1 MAQWCT
7 IESDPGVFTCLI
19 QNFGV
24 ENAQLTELYSLDDD
38 SLQNVIDSYG
48 KVHGLIFLFKW
59 QQEETSNKHD
69 ATAFGDE
76 NSDKANAHTTNK
88 TDDHDHDVPDD
99 LFFAKQVIHNACATQ
114 ALLSILLNSRH
125 TMEQETTMTSTTTT
139 TNGDSSTSSSSG
151 SLNLGPT
158 LLAFKSFT
166 ESFPPDLKGEA
177 IGASD
182 EIRNV
187 HNSFARKEA
196 FLMDDESSK
205 RVATKDDEVFHFV
218 AYVPHANGTV
228 YELDGL
234 QNSPIA
240 VGAFVDS
247 TIHGQDDQQ
256 IEQHND
262 LSWLV
267 VARRAIQQRI
277 ERYQTSEIKFNLMAL
292 TQDRRSF
299 LKSQKRGMLEA
310 GLSENDAVIEDLNY
324 KVLQEEELRKQWAD
338 ENERRRHNYL
348 PFCMELIRELA
359 KSGLLQNYT
368 KRAGE
373 KTGVSMSFSK

>member
-1 MAQWCT
+1 MSQWCT

-76 NSDKANAHTTNK
+76 NSDKANAHTTNT
-88 TDDHDHDVPDD
+88 TDDHDVPDD

-139 TNGDSSTSSSSG
+139 TNGDSSSSSS
-151 SLNLGPT
+151 SSELLNLGPT

-234 QNSPIA
+234 QNGPIA
-240 VGAFVDS
+240 VGTFVDS
-247 TIHGQDDQQ
+247 TIHGQDEQQ
-256 IEQHND
+256 IEQRND

-299 LKSQKRGMLEA
+299 LKSQKRAMLEA

-348 PFCMELIRELA
+348 PFCMELIRGLA

-368 KRAGE
+368 KGARE
-373 KTGVSMSFSK
+373 KTGMSMSFSK